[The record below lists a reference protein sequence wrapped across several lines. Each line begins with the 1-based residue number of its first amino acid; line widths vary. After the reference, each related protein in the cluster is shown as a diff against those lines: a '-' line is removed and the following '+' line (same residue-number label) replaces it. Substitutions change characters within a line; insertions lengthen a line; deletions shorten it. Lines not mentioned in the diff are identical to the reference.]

1 MADIKTFPN
10 WLYGKESWNNNW
22 QCSWNTT
29 VQTSASGRSRTLT
42 NQLYPNRST
51 YIYFPHLTDVQADD
65 LEGFINSLQGG
76 SKSFWFKDF
85 SRHEMKDQ
93 ILIRSSDGT
102 YQCITRFG
110 EAVEPVFRVENL
122 KLFVDG
128 QETTNYVLE
137 GGKLT
142 IPSAGTNSTVMASY
156 TYYFLMRIKDDG
168 ITIRRNFMNSNN
180 VSLNLEVVR

>member
-1 MADIKTFPN
+1 
-10 WLYGKESWNNNW
+10 
-22 QCSWNTT
+22 
-29 VQTSASGRSRTLT
+29 
-42 NQLYPNRST
+42 
-51 YIYFPHLTDVQADD
+51 
-65 LEGFINSLQGG
+65 
-76 SKSFWFKDF
+76 
-85 SRHEMKDQ
+85 MKDQ
-93 ILIRSSDGT
+93 ILIRSSDDT
-102 YQCITRFG
+102 YQCIMRFG

-168 ITIRRNFMNSNN
+168 ITVRRNFMNSNN